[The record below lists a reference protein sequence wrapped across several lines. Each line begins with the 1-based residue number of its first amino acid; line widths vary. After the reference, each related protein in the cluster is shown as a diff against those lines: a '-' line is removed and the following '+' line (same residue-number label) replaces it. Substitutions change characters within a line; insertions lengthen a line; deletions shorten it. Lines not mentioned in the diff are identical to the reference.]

1 MVELIGD
8 MDKQNEAI
16 TWFLSLDVGV
26 EVIYDGI

>member
-1 MVELIGD
+1 

-16 TWFLSLDVGV
+16 AWFPSLDVGV